1 MSTSTISVLGDECFS
16 EYLKLKYTEHSVCEI
31 LAGFGKI
38 NKKYDLENI
47 L

>member
-1 MSTSTISVLGDECFS
+1 MSTSAISVLGDECFS
-16 EYLKLKYTEHSVCEI
+16 EYLKYTEHSVCGI